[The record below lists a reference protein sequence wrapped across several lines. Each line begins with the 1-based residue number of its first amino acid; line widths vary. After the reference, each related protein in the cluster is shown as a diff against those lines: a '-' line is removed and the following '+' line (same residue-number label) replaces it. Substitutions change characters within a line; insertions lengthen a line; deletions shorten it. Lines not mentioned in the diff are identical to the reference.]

1 MLVCALV
8 FFCGGSQK
16 EGQVLKEFHETP
28 EVKAILAS
36 ANFTEHQRRNVLDK
50 NSFTKSQRGNRFWPA
65 SVSRNNKER
74 NVLDDDSLWNPRG
87 ENGFDSFM
95 KSPRGIRFWPMFG
108 ENTNNN
114 DPTHKK
120 VKNEKTF
127 LKCVGTCFSS
137 RFYTPLSVF
146 EYFCFF
152 IFGVKVGKV
161 VFVDLVSLR
170 FLWRESFL
178 NPLGFGEREKF

>member
-1 MLVCALV
+1 M
-8 FFCGGSQK
+8 
-16 EGQVLKEFHETP
+16 LKEFHETP

-36 ANFTEHQRRNVLDK
+36 VNFTEHQRRNVLDN

-65 SVSRNNKER
+65 SVSRNNKEI

-108 ENTNNN
+108 KNTNNN
-114 DPTHKK
+114 DPAHEHTTVRTK
-120 VKNEKTF
+120 KTF
-127 LKCVGTCFSS
+127 YLCLFLVPVFIHH
-137 RFYTPLSVF
+137 FLSLNIL
-146 EYFCFF
+146 FF
-152 IFGVKVGKV
+152 VIFGVRVGKE
-161 VFVDLVSLR
+161 VFEVLGSLR
-170 FLWRESFL
+170 FLWRGSFL